1 MSVTPRTIP
10 PATHAPPSVARSGGP
25 PGAPP
30 GTGFDQIL
38 ALQSQARTAP
48 AEGRTGQTDT
58 PTGAVDDQDATQRDA
73 VPGEEPGTVSDPAAA
88 VEPPAPVEAPA
99 PTPAADTAGESQVD
113 IPVLPSEA
121 ETSTTTNDPAAT
133 AAGSSVPVLEG
144 SGTAQPGVEAPEPA
158 ITGASSPMPE
168 APVTVL
174 EGTGT
179 EAGPA
184 TGQEAAATVAASAPE
199 PSETPAS
206 PAAATTSPGV
216 DPAAAKAGSKPEAAA
231 SQQPAAGD
239 QPKQQSGEQTG
250 SPGQPAT
257 PAASAPSPAPQAAP
271 PATAPPA
278 HAAAQP
284 QTAAGTPMLPST
296 VHRMQALVDFAVRKG
311 HAQAHL
317 ELHPAELGQVNVRL
331 RSAAGGGLT
340 ATMTVDRP
348 EALQALQVAADQ
360 LRQSL
365 EDQGVE
371 VARLDIGLSA
381 QARGDEART
390 GARED
395 GRDASGGISRRRGTD
410 AADPDHDDPDLAPAT
425 ARPLNPGALVDV
437 QA

>member
-25 PGAPP
+25 PPGAPP
-30 GTGFDQIL
+30 GTGFDEIL

-88 VEPPAPVEAPA
+88 VEPEVPTEAPV
-99 PTPAADTAGESQVD
+99 PTPDAAGASQVD
-113 IPVLPSEA
+113 IQVLPSEA
-121 ETSTTTNDPAAT
+121 ETSTTTTDPAAT
-133 AAGSSVPVLEG
+133 AAGSPVPVLEG
-144 SGTAQPGVEAPEPA
+144 SGTAQPGVEAPATA

-168 APVTVL
+168 APVAVL

-216 DPAAAKAGSKPEAAA
+216 DSAAAAKAGPKPEATAT
-231 SQQPAAGD
+231 QRPAAGD
-239 QPKQQSGEQTG
+239 QPKQQGGEQTG
-250 SPGQPAT
+250 SSGQPAT
-257 PAASAPSPAPQAAP
+257 PAAAAPAPAPQAAP
-271 PATAPPA
+271 PAAAPPA

-284 QTAAGTPMLPST
+284 QTAAGAPMLPGT

-348 EALQALQVAADQ
+348 EALQALQAAADQ

-395 GRDASGGISRRRGTD
+395 GRDASGGIARRRGTD

-425 ARPLNPGALVDV
+425 VRPLNPGALVDV

>member
-10 PATHAPPSVARSGGP
+10 PATHAPPLVARSGGPP

-30 GTGFDQIL
+30 GTGFDEIL

-73 VPGEEPGTVSDPAAA
+73 VPGDEPGTVSDPAAEAA
-88 VEPPAPVEAPA
+88 VPVEAPV
-99 PTPAADTAGESQVD
+99 PTPDAAGEPQVD
-113 IPVLPSEA
+113 LPVPPSEA
-121 ETSTTTNDPAAT
+121 ETSTTTTDPAAT
-133 AAGSSVPVLEG
+133 AAGSTVPVLEG

-184 TGQEAAATVAASAPE
+184 TGQEAAATVAASTPAA
-199 PSETPAS
+199 SETPAS
-206 PAAATTSPGV
+206 PAAATTSPAV

-231 SQQPAAGD
+231 PQQPSAGD
-239 QPKQQSGEQTG
+239 QSTQQGGEQSA

-257 PAASAPSPAPQAAP
+257 PTATSSSPAAPAAP
-271 PATAPPA
+271 PAAAPPA
-278 HAAAQP
+278 HATAQP
-284 QTAAGTPMLPST
+284 QTAAGAPFLPST

-348 EALQALQVAADQ
+348 EALQALQAAADQ

-390 GARED
+390 GARDD
-395 GRDASGGISRRRGTD
+395 GRDASGGVSRRRGTD

-425 ARPLNPGALVDV
+425 VRPLNPGALVDV